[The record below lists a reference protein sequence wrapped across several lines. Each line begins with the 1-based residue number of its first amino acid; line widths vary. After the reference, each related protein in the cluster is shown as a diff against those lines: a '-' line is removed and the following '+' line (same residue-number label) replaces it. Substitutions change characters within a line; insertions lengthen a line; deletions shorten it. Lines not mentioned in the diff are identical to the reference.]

1 MSVWPLCPGLHTRYN
16 GRHKR
21 KQHREVVQIPKTGLS
36 SDCRLQPACMKTES
50 LVITHQLWGGE
61 CVPRPCT
68 HRPSNHGSWE
78 HLKARESALKVS
90 LVTGVKSKQGSRTGT
105 CGWITSFYTDLRV
118 SPRVGGTPGPSETP
132 SLNRAPTGA
141 RFYFAEKPS

>member
-16 GRHKR
+16 GRHKG
-21 KQHREVVQIPKTGLS
+21 QQYREVEQIPKTGLS
-36 SDCRLQPACMKTES
+36 SDCRLQPACMKMES

-78 HLKARESALKVS
+78 HLKAHESALKVS
-90 LVTGVKSKQGSRTGT
+90 SVTGVKSKQGSRTGT
-105 CGWITSFYTDLRV
+105 CGWITSFYTDSRV
-118 SPRVGGTPGPSETP
+118 PRESEEPQTH
-132 SLNRAPTGA
+132 RKHTI
-141 RFYFAEKPS
+141 F